1 MFTPPIET
9 DIPLAD
15 FSPTFVSLED
25 RVSSALQSL
34 IDIGHLPPPTEQDRK
49 IGRAALMGNSV
60 TDEELSRPEVI
71 VHIAAMLDEYDK
83 TVVKSAQQMRT
94 YVTNKLI
101 LETESPDPR
110 IRLKALELLGKISDV
125 GLFTDKTEITL
136 RHRPTEEL
144 EQMLRERLTQVIE
157 NEVFEP
163 RADTK
168 TPAQLDLSE
177 ITDVDPREDADETT
191 V

>member
-163 RADTK
+163 RADAK
-168 TPAQLDLSE
+168 TPAKLDLSE
-177 ITDVDPREDADETT
+177 ITDVESREEADENSL
-191 V
+191 

>member
-1 MFTPPIET
+1 MFVPSIDFDT
-9 DIPLAD
+9 PLAD
-15 FSPTFVSLED
+15 FSPTFESLED
-25 RVSSALQSL
+25 RVTAALQSL
-34 IDIGHLPPPTEQDRK
+34 MDVGHLPTPTEQDRK

-60 TDEELSRPEVI
+60 SEEELSRPEVI

-101 LETESPDPR
+101 LETENPDPR
-110 IRLKALELLGKISDV
+110 IRLKSLELLGKISDV

-163 RADTK
+163 RADAK
-168 TPAQLDLSE
+168 TPAKLDLSE
-177 ITDVDPREDADETT
+177 ITDVESREEADENSL
-191 V
+191 

>member
-34 IDIGHLPPPTEQDRK
+34 IDIGHLPSPTEQDRK
-49 IGRAALMGNSV
+49 IGRSALMGNSV

>member
-49 IGRAALMGNSV
+49 IGRSALMGNSV

-163 RADTK
+163 RADAK
-168 TPAQLDLSE
+168 TPAKLDLSE
-177 ITDVDPREDADETT
+177 ITDVESREEADENSL
-191 V
+191 

>member
-34 IDIGHLPPPTEQDRK
+34 IDIGHLPSPTEQDRK
-49 IGRAALMGNSV
+49 IGRSALMGNSV

-110 IRLKALELLGKISDV
+110 IRLKALELLGKSSDV